1 MMPHNVCIEHQVA
14 SDVLV
19 LIEGGGRGSDAFYT
33 GKIFEYMNTN
43 RPVLAILPKGCA
55 ADLVRESGI
64 GIVADTDDVK
74 AIKECILNYY
84 NAWVEG
90 KLEFNPNRSVIEG
103 FERKKLTEKLAEVF
117 DKMY

>member
-1 MMPHNVCIEHQVA
+1 M
-14 SDVLV
+14 
-19 LIEGGGRGSDAFYT
+19 
-33 GKIFEYMNTN
+33 
-43 RPVLAILPKGCA
+43 PKGCA